1 MVHPRTVTRNGM
13 RAVRADA
20 RPEVLVYAPEPYIQ
34 RWILDE
40 LVDTD
45 PMVQVARTTSEVI
58 SALLRDDPPRPR
70 VLILQVDGIPARELL
85 SMRTLRE
92 EAWTG
97 TIIVVGHHG
106 VPHPLKLELQIEH
119 VVRSPFAV
127 DQLRTLVTSLLP
139 HGDTSIYRQQTV
151 KIDSLG

>member
-1 MVHPRTVTRNGM
+1 MVHPRTVTRGGT
-13 RAVRADA
+13 RAVRTDA
-20 RPEVLVYAPEPYIQ
+20 RPEVLVHAPEPYIQ

-45 PMVQVARTTSEVI
+45 PMVQVARTTREVI
-58 SALLRDDPPRPR
+58 TALLRDETPRPR
-70 VLILQVDGIPARELL
+70 VLILQVDGIPASELL
-85 SMRTLRE
+85 SMRILRE

-119 VVRSPFAV
+119 VVRSPFAEN
-127 DQLRTLVTSLLP
+127 QLRKLVTTLLP
-139 HGDTSIYRQQTV
+139 AGSESIYRQQTV
-151 KIDSLG
+151 KIDSIG